1 MPCSRFCQTSKRFR
15 LSGERFLTGLTITR
29 PTLVHLNL
37 GDGILEH
44 PVLRVAR
51 LLPTRKHSFWY
62 GCLFADIAIYYV
74 TRPAADCPVHARR
87 AWILAMSSH

>member
-1 MPCSRFCQTSKRFR
+1 MGWINAGRCPVPDFARPANDFDCR
-15 LSGERFLTGLTITR
+15 GERFLTALIITR

-44 PVLRVAR
+44 PVLERREVR

-62 GCLFADIAIYYV
+62 GCLFADIAILCDA
-74 TRPAADCPVHARR
+74 TGR
-87 AWILAMSSH
+87 